1 MPLYSALVRP
11 HLEYCVQF
19 WAPHCKEDME
29 LLELVQRRAMRLVK
43 GLEHKSNEEQLRK
56 RRWLQTW
63 FSGGLCNARLIVR
76 LDDLKGLFQLKK
88 FCNNS
93 N

>member
-1 MPLYSALVRP
+1 
-11 HLEYCVQF
+11 
-19 WAPHCKEDME
+19 
-29 LLELVQRRAMRLVK
+29 MRLVK